1 MTDDT
6 LLIDVL
12 RAAGHEDA
20 ADLCERLAARGKP
33 AAETPNTPAETA
45 KARALSPAEAE
56 RVAEGDLILAAMKRE
71 LPGLFT

>member
-20 ADLCERLAARGKP
+20 ANLASKLLAREATP
-33 AAETPNTPAETA
+33 AATEATATPATT
-45 KARALSPAEAE
+45 ALSPAEAE
-56 RVAEGDLILAAMKRE
+56 RRAEGEFMLAAMKRDI
-71 LPGLFT
+71 PGVFR